1 MKINDNCVA
10 CGACKEAC
18 PSDAIRLGPIYKID
32 PDACLECGACETVCA
47 NGAIE
52 N

>member
-18 PSDAIRLGPIYKID
+18 PSVAIRLGAIYVID
-32 PDACLECGACETVCA
+32 PAACVECGACEAACPNA
-47 NGAIE
+47 AIE
-52 N
+52 G